1 MKKSRLT
8 VLLLLY
14 AAVFLSVICLQTLTP
29 QNNDLRLA
37 VNLITA
43 GITSVIGLIFGLL
56 LQNDGVEPQKEE
68 PAKERIVTKE
78 EYVAVMKKY
87 GLTKRELELGFLVL
101 SGYTNQRIAQELFIS
116 ETTVKKHMTHIYE
129 KTNVQ
134 GRKEFKKLFNSSCKL
149 LRN

>member
-29 QNNDLRLA
+29 QNNNMRLA

-43 GITSVIGLIFGLL
+43 GIASVIGLIFGLL
-56 LQNDGVEPQKEE
+56 LKNDGAEPPKEA

-78 EYVAVMKKY
+78 EYVTVMKKY
-87 GLTKRELELGFLVL
+87 GLTKRELELGFLVV

-116 ETTVKKHMTHIYE
+116 ETTVKKHITHIYE

-134 GRKEFKKLFNSSCKL
+134 GRKEFKELLFIQPMV
-149 LRN
+149 